1 MILRQHKRPRA
12 VTYGKYAPVRG
23 RFVSLSDAQIS
34 RFYTFLPVGRE
45 ERRIAAVLRAFPRIT
60 LSEPPS
66 QTVTYDKHAPVCSGG
81 SFVFFIGISRFY
93 TFLAVGEG
101 KKQGCRCSPRRSAD
115 SIVGAALANSHVLEV
130 CFCPFGA
137 ALLFR
142 LKVSPLFPA
151 VNKMLGKVALRDY
164 RVASAALRD
173 GKSIAKRVG
182 SEPNASRYDKGENY
196 EQL

>member
-1 MILRQHKRPRA
+1 MPASSHIRQVCSCPRA
-12 VTYGKYAPVRG
+12 
-23 RFVSLSDAQIS
+23 FC
-34 RFYTFLPVGRE
+34 FLFLHSN
-45 ERRIAAVLRAFPRIT
+45 IAVLHVSA
-60 LSEPPS
+60 
-66 QTVTYDKHAPVCSGG
+66 SGRG
-81 SFVFFIGISRFY
+81 G
-93 TFLAVGEG
+93 G
-101 KKQGCRCSPRRSAD
+101 KRGCDACYPRRSA
-115 SIVGAALANSHVLEV
+115 SNFVGVVLANGHVRSV
-130 CFCPFGA
+130 RPCPFGA